1 MDTVLLKYSTLA
13 NKIIAKSMP
22 QRKFKSHIMIE
33 IFNHTSLELD
43 HITIKHAS
51 IEIQIIYKE
60 RLDQVKGDSIRPY
73 LKLDLVQERA
83 FRFLDG
89 GSHKL
94 LGHPSLYKQIKKK
107 LQGSCKAELLVSK
120 TI

>member
-33 IFNHTSLELD
+33 IFKHTSLELD

-51 IEIQIIYKE
+51 IEIQIIYQE

-94 LGHPSLYKQIKKK
+94 LGHPSLYKQIKKNYK
-107 LQGSCKAELLVSK
+107 GHAKQSSS
-120 TI
+120 